1 MSRAK
6 KLLIVSFVLAL
17 GVGLAWPF
25 RRSATMF
32 APAKHTDP
40 PGATVSASVTFKNQ
54 PVASSLGSVD
64 STPALGR
71 HVVAKMASTA
81 ENVSTAPSRTGFD
94 LENHAALVNLPS
106 EGQPSEGPSPR
117 TASQEQSPVT
127 PKVAAGETRTAR
139 PAYSKNPAYS
149 TNPTNPAY
157 STSQVASADDAAW
170 PEEIVHIVRNG
181 DTLEKLAER
190 YLGDAGRALEL
201 FDLNRDQLANPHLL
215 PIGAELRI
223 PIPPRRDLD

>member
-6 KLLIVSFVLAL
+6 KLLIVSCVLAL

-32 APAKHTDP
+32 APAKHTDL
-40 PGATVSASVTFKNQ
+40 PGATVSALVTLKNQ
-54 PVASSLGSVD
+54 PIASSLGAVD

-71 HVVAKMASTA
+71 RVVAKMASTA

-94 LENHAALVNLPS
+94 LENHAALVS
-106 EGQPSEGPSPR
+106 QPSDGPSPR

-139 PAYSKNPAYS
+139 PAYSTNPA
-149 TNPTNPAY
+149 NPAY
-157 STSQVASADDAAW
+157 STSQVASADDSAW
-170 PEEIVHIVRNG
+170 PEEIVHIVHNG

-223 PIPPRRDLD
+223 PIPPRRESD